1 MKKSVDWV
9 QLVRDAKKSNEG
21 LERLYD
27 KLAPAF
33 GYLKLLCNPTYLEEA
48 KQEARIRVWKHL
60 EKVDFLRSTKIKA
73 YLCSLIM
80 WASQDALKIYQK
92 QHFYTGIGHDEY
104 ANIPQKVCPD
114 CPFDFDGLLLEYLK
128 YIRENGRIQGAS
140 TYFARKTGYSVEA
153 FSQYFRDASDVWI
166 KRNRKLGNLN

>member
-1 MKKSVDWV
+1 MKKLVDWV
-9 QLVRDAKKSNEG
+9 QLVRDAKKSSEG

-60 EKVDFLRSTKIKA
+60 GKVDFLRSTKIKA

-104 ANIPQKVCPD
+104 ANIPQKIGPD
-114 CPFDFDGLLLEYLK
+114 
-128 YIRENGRIQGAS
+128 
-140 TYFARKTGYSVEA
+140 
-153 FSQYFRDASDVWI
+153 
-166 KRNRKLGNLN
+166 